1 MMIFH
6 SYVSLPEGK
15 RSALEMCPSTSL
27 KNILRPSLGTSKKG
41 SSPRAYQILQTDRG
55 RKGCRTIHWNP
66 CSFSICK
73 ASKAYGSRK
82 IAAGKSKTTSW
93 VYKVV
98 EHHNLQLARD
108 LPQRF
113 RHEVN

>member
-1 MMIFH
+1 MDFPIKKVIFH

-15 RSALEMCPSTSL
+15 RSALEMCPSTSF
-27 KNILRPSLGTSKKG
+27 NILRPSLGTSIRKQSLLTKSYKQIVVEKG
-41 SSPRAYQILQTDRG
+41 AEQ
-55 RKGCRTIHWNP
+55 
-66 CSFSICK
+66 SI
-73 ASKAYGSRK
+73 GTR
-82 IAAGKSKTTSW
+82 AGKSKTTSW
-93 VYKVV
+93 VYTVV